1 MALFFPEE
9 KISEIRNSADILDI
23 VSETVILKKTGKNF
37 VGLCP
42 FHSEKT
48 PSFTVSPQ
56 KQIFHCFGCGVGGN
70 VFSFLMKKDG
80 LSFPEAAKLLA
91 ARFGIEVP
99 TRRMTP
105 EQRRRISERENL
117 LSINRQAMDF
127 FRGSLLGSVQGKG
140 AVDYLKKR
148 GITKEIVDTFNLGYA
163 PSQWDSLVKFFVKK
177 RISPDLV
184 EKAGLIISKKGG
196 TGFYDRFRGRIVFP
210 IFNDRDQVIGFG
222 GRVMDE
228 SQPKYLNSPETAV
241 YNKRRSL
248 YGLNRAKARCRESE
262 TVYIVEGYF
271 DLLALHQHGLTAS
284 VATLGT
290 ALTPEH
296 IKTLRGCVGGSGR
309 FILVYDSDQAG
320 IKAAQRS
327 IPVFDK
333 AFVDAQILVLPEGY
347 DPDSYLFEF
356 GAEEFLRLA
365 SRAPG
370 VMLFLMDTAEKKHG
384 LSVEGKIRIMSDL
397 KEPLA
402 AVDDRM
408 ARQLYTK
415 ELAERLDV
423 DESAVLE
430 KIKGISVDRKAAVPA
445 NDESREQG
453 CRFEKKIIA
462 MMLQFP
468 KILPEVVE
476 REVLEL
482 YEDPTLKSI
491 GQVIL
496 NRRDSARDSV
506 SELIN
511 STDDEERKQ
520 IIAALAL
527 DEEVWNYK
535 DCIKLITNFVEIKLN
550 HHRKVLMEKIK
561 TAEKKNDQDLL
572 LQLLAEKQKMA
583 VLSDKRKMAVLKER

>member
-1 MALFFPEE
+1 LALFFSED
-9 KISEIRNSADILDI
+9 KISEIRDSADILDI
-23 VSETVILKKTGKNF
+23 VSEAVLLKKTGKNF

-91 ARFGIEVP
+91 GRFGIEVP

-105 EQRRRISERENL
+105 EQKRRISGRENL

-127 FRGSLLGSVQGKG
+127 YCRSLLGSVQGKG
-140 AVDYLKKR
+140 AMDYLKKR
-148 GITKEIVDTFNLGYA
+148 GITREIVDTFSLGYA
-163 PSQWDSLVKFFVKK
+163 PGGWDSLVKFFVKK
-177 RISPDLV
+177 RVSPDLV
-184 EKAGLIISKKGG
+184 EKAGLIIPKKGR
-196 TGFYDRFRGRIVFP
+196 TGFYDRFRDRIIFP
-210 IFNDRDQVIGFG
+210 IFNDRDQIVGFG

-248 YGLNRAKARCRESE
+248 YGLNRSKARCRESE

-290 ALTPEH
+290 ALTPGH
-296 IKTLRGCVGGSGR
+296 IKTLRGCVGASGR
-309 FILVYDSDQAG
+309 FILVYDSDDAG

-333 AFVDAQILVLPEGY
+333 AFIDAQILVLPEGY

-356 GAEEFLRLA
+356 GAEEFLRIA

-370 VMLFLMDTAEKKHG
+370 IIPFLMDSAERKYG
-384 LSVEGKIRIMSDL
+384 LSIEGKVRIMSDL
-397 KEPLA
+397 KKPLA
-402 AVDDRM
+402 AVDDRV
-408 ARQLYTK
+408 ARHLYIK

-430 KIKGISVDRKAAVPA
+430 KIKEISVAKRAAAPA
-445 NDESREQG
+445 NNESRKQE
-453 CRFEKKIIA
+453 CRFEKKIIS

-468 KILPEVVE
+468 EILPEIVE
-476 REVLEL
+476 REVIEL
-482 YEDPTLKSI
+482 YEDHTLKSI

-496 NRRDSARDSV
+496 NRRDSARDTV

-520 IIAALAL
+520 IIAALAF
-527 DEEVWNYK
+527 DEEIWNYK
-535 DCIKLITNFVEIKLN
+535 DCIKLITNFVVMRLN
-550 HHRKVLMEKIK
+550 HHKKILMEKIK

-583 VLSDKRKMAVLKER
+583 VLNEKRKMAVLKER